1 MLRRL
6 LNLPLTVASR
16 AARAFQ
22 DREDARSREKYNTA
36 HDPGSIHMRA
46 GPTLA
51 PRTGDS
57 AGDSADTAFSMDAA
71 AIIALLNQTPAP
83 AFIDVRPTA
92 AFAAGSLPGASS
104 IPLDETGIRVSELP
118 RDRIAIVCCEDGV
131 QSLAA
136 TRFFRERGMEDT
148 WVLAGGIHAWK
159 KAGHALVQH

>member
-6 LNLPLTVASR
+6 LNLPLTVANR

-22 DREDARSREKYNTA
+22 DREDAKSREKYNTA
-36 HDPGSIHMRA
+36 RDPGSIHMRA

-51 PRTGDS
+51 PGSGDS
-57 AGDSADTAFSMDAA
+57 AGDSADAALSMDAA
-71 AIIALLNQTPAP
+71 AVAALISKTPAP
-83 AFIDVRPTA
+83 AFVDVRSPA

-104 IPLDETGIRVSELP
+104 MPLDETGIRVSELP
-118 RDRIAIVCCEDGV
+118 SDRVVIVCCEDGV

-148 WVLAGGIHAWK
+148 WILAGGLQAWQ
-159 KAGHALVQH
+159 KAGHALVKR